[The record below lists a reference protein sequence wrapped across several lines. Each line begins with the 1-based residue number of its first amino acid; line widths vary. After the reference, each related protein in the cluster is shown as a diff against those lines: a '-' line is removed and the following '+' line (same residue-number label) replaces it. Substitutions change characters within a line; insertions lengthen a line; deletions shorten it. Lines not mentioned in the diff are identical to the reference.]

1 MSNLVDVKI
10 HGHTFRLRTDADS
23 DYVRE
28 LESYVEGIIAELEVL
43 GRKSR
48 TVDSHRIALMAAL
61 QIADDYLQL
70 KRSTEGYTAAVHEK
84 VTALISAS
92 DRLLE

>member
-1 MSNLVDVKI
+1 MSNSVDVKI
-10 HGHTFRLRTDADS
+10 HGQTFRLRTDADP

-28 LESYVEGIIAELEVL
+28 LETYVEGIITELEKV
-43 GRKSR
+43 GRKNR

-70 KRSTEGYTAAVHEK
+70 KRNTEGYTAAVHAK
-84 VTALISAS
+84 VHALISAS
-92 DRLLE
+92 DQLLG